1 MCGHFAQ
8 FHSREE
14 FLAALASDMPICSA
28 GDWHARYNIAPVHQ
42 CRCFIIMAASY
53 S

>member
-28 GDWHARYNIAPVHQ
+28 GDWHARYKGSAWKTENIL
-42 CRCFIIMAASY
+42 R
-53 S
+53 